1 MGLTD
6 RLGLAVSTTSSEALT
21 AYEEG
26 MGLALRWRGGAME
39 ALNTATT
46 ADPHFTLAHCTRAY
60 VALRMGQVDT
70 VVAAHEQALARR
82 DSVHTEREHLHVQA
96 IDALAHH
103 DRAAA
108 QTVLDQ
114 LVAQYPTDR
123 MALWQLNLIHT
134 AQGTR
139 REALA
144 LARRSLEAC
153 PDEPVFQTMTGFF
166 LEQLGYNE
174 DGLTMSLR
182 SLAADP
188 TNLYTYHAVG
198 HAYQS
203 RGDYRQ
209 ALTTFERAASLER
222 YPHILWHLAEMRA
235 ILGYEQFTR
244 DYWASTAPALPLFER
259 IELMWRLEVIRHTS
273 VDEAVWQ
280 DLATQG
286 ERLLEHADYLTI
298 WMHHWIGLALA
309 RAGKSHQAQQQLAF
323 LRRLPEGPASGYWS
337 TLGAD
342 LLAGEIALMHE
353 DYATAAR
360 LMEPAVQHIGAI
372 GGGSR
377 EQKDIFLD
385 VFLELQRRLG
395 HTDEV
400 IALAQQRLL
409 GNPCHM
415 QSLAALAW
423 AYRQTGQTALQQQA
437 CRQFVRR
444 AEEVQLAP
452 DAPELCEA
460 LQVLR
465 VDALAGE

>member
-1 MGLTD
+1 MALTD

-21 AYEEG
+21 AYEQG
-26 MGLALRWRGGAME
+26 INLALRWRGGAME
-39 ALNTATT
+39 ALTTAAT
-46 ADPHFTLAHCTRAY
+46 ADPHFALAHCTRAY
-60 VALRMGQVDT
+60 VGLRMGQVDT
-70 VVAAHEQALARR
+70 VVAAHQQALALQ
-82 DSVHTEREHLHVQA
+82 DSVHTEREHMHVQA

-103 DRAAA
+103 DRATA
-108 QTVLDQ
+108 QSVLDQ
-114 LVAQYPTDR
+114 LMAQYPTDR
-123 MALWQLNLIHT
+123 IALWQLNLMHT

-153 PDEPVFQTMTGFF
+153 PDEPIFQTMTGFF
-166 LEQLGYNE
+166 LEQLGYND

-203 RGDYRQ
+203 RGDYRH
-209 ALTTFERAASLER
+209 ALSTFERAASLER

-235 ILGYEQFTR
+235 ILGYERFTR

-259 IELMWRLEVIRHTS
+259 IELMWRLEIIRHAT
-273 VDEAVWQ
+273 VDAAVWQ

-286 ERLLEHADYLTI
+286 ERHLQQADYLTI

-309 RAGKSHQAQQQLAF
+309 RAGKSPQAQQQLEF

-342 LLAGEIALMHE
+342 LFAGEMALMRG
-353 DYATAAR
+353 DYSTAAS
-360 LMEPAVQHIGAI
+360 LMAPAVQHIGAI

-395 HTDEV
+395 HTEQV
-400 IALAQQRLL
+400 IALAQHRLL

-423 AYRQTGQTALQQQA
+423 AYHQTGQTALQRQA

-452 DAPELCEA
+452 DAPELREA
-460 LQVLR
+460 MQVLR
-465 VDALAGE
+465 VEA

>member
-1 MGLTD
+1 MALTD
-6 RLGLAVSTTSSEALT
+6 RLGLAVSTASSEALT
-21 AYEEG
+21 AYEQG
-26 MGLALRWRGGAME
+26 INLALRWRSGAME
-39 ALNTATT
+39 ALTTAAT

-60 VALRMGQVDT
+60 VGLRMGQVDT
-70 VVAAHEQALARR
+70 VVAAHQQALSLQ
-82 DSVHTEREHLHVQA
+82 DSVQTEREHMHVQA
-96 IDALAHH
+96 IDALARH

-114 LVAQYPTDR
+114 LMAQYPTDR
-123 MALWQLNLIHT
+123 IALWQLNLMHT

-139 REALA
+139 RAALA

-153 PDEPVFQTMTGFF
+153 PDEPIFQTMTGFF

-203 RGDYRQ
+203 RGDYRN
-209 ALTTFERAASLER
+209 ALSTFERAASLER

-235 ILGYEQFTR
+235 MLGYERFTR

-259 IELMWRLEVIRHTS
+259 IELMWRLEVICHAS

-286 ERLLEHADYLTI
+286 ERLLQQANYLTI

-309 RAGKSHQAQQQLAF
+309 RAGKSHQAQQQLEC

-342 LLAGEIALMHE
+342 LFAGEMALMRG
-353 DYATAAR
+353 DYATAAG
-360 LMEPAVQHIGAI
+360 LMTPAVQHIGAI

-385 VFLELQRRLG
+385 VFLELQHRLD
-395 HTDEV
+395 HAEQV

-423 AYRQTGQTALQQQA
+423 AYQQTGQTALQRQA

-452 DAPELCEA
+452 DAPELRQA
-460 LQVLR
+460 MQVLR
-465 VDALAGE
+465 ADA

>member
-1 MGLTD
+1 MALTD

-96 IDALAHH
+96 IDALARH

-153 PDEPVFQTMTGFF
+153 PDEPIFQTMTGFF

-182 SLAADP
+182 SLATDP

-209 ALTTFERAASLER
+209 ALSTFERAASLER

-244 DYWASTAPALPLFER
+244 DYWASAAPALPLFER
-259 IELMWRLEVIRHTS
+259 IELMWRLETIRHAS

-286 ERLLEHADYLTI
+286 ERLLQHANYLTI

-309 RAGKSHQAQQQLAF
+309 RTGKSQQAQQQLEF

-342 LLAGEIALMHE
+342 LFAGEMAFMRG
-353 DYATAAR
+353 DYATATR
-360 LMEPAVQHIGAI
+360 LMAPAVQHIGDI

-385 VFLELQRRLG
+385 VYLELQRRLG
-395 HTDEV
+395 QAEQV

-423 AYRQTGQTALQQQA
+423 AYQQTGQTALQRQV

-444 AEEVQLAP
+444 AEEVHLAP
-452 DAPELCEA
+452 DAPELREA
-460 LQVLR
+460 MQVLG
-465 VDALAGE
+465 AESLAV

>member
-1 MGLTD
+1 
-6 RLGLAVSTTSSEALT
+6 
-21 AYEEG
+21 
-26 MGLALRWRGGAME
+26 
-39 ALNTATT
+39 
-46 ADPHFTLAHCTRAY
+46 
-60 VALRMGQVDT
+60 MGQVDT
-70 VVAAHEQALARR
+70 ALEAHQQALAQQDR
-82 DSVHTEREHLHVQA
+82 VHTERERLHVQT
-96 IDALAHH
+96 IDALARN
-103 DRAAA
+103 DRATALTYLE
-108 QTVLDQ
+108 QI
-114 LVAQYPTDR
+114 VAQHPTDR
-123 MALWQLNLIHT
+123 IALWQLNQMQI
-134 AQGTR
+134 AQGNYR
-139 REALA
+139 GGLA
-144 LARRSLEAC
+144 LARRTLEAC
-153 PDEPVFQTMTGFF
+153 PDEPLFQTMTGFF

-174 DGLTMSLR
+174 DGLTLSLR

-209 ALTTFERAASLER
+209 ALATFERAASLER
-222 YPHILWHLAEMRA
+222 YPHNLWHLAEMRA

-259 IELMWRLEVIRHTS
+259 IELMWRLEIIRHAS

-286 ERLLEHADYLTI
+286 ERLLQHANYLTI

-309 RAGKSHQAQQQLAF
+309 RAGKSQQAQQQHEF

-342 LLAGEIALMHE
+342 LFAGEMALMRG
-353 DYATAAR
+353 DDATAAR
-360 LMEPAVQHIGAI
+360 LMAPAVQHISDI

-385 VFLELQRRLG
+385 VYLELQRRLG
-395 HTDEV
+395 HVEQV

-423 AYRQTGQTALQQQA
+423 AYQQTGQTALQRQA
-437 CRQFVRR
+437 CRQFVRQ
-444 AEEVQLAP
+444 AEAVPLAP
-452 DAPELCEA
+452 DAPELREA
-460 LQVLR
+460 MQVLR
-465 VDALAGE
+465 TEA

>member
-1 MGLTD
+1 MILTD
-6 RLGLAVSTTSSEALT
+6 RLGLAVSTASSEALM
-21 AYEEG
+21 AYEQG
-26 MGLALRWRGGAME
+26 LGLALRWRGGAME
-39 ALNTATT
+39 ALTAATA
-46 ADPHFTLAHCTRAY
+46 ADPYFALAHCTRAY
-60 VALRMGQVDT
+60 LGLRMGQVDT
-70 VVAAHEQALARR
+70 VVAAHQQALALQ
-82 DSVHTEREHLHVQA
+82 DSVQTEREHLHVQA
-96 IDALAHH
+96 TDALARH

-108 QTVLDQ
+108 HTVLDQ
-114 LVAQYPTDR
+114 LVARYPTDR
-123 MALWQLNLIHT
+123 IALWQLNLMHT
-134 AQGTR
+134 VQGTR

-166 LEQLGYNE
+166 LEQSGYNE
-174 DGLTMSLR
+174 DGLTLSLR

-203 RGDYRQ
+203 RGDYRN
-209 ALTTFERAASLER
+209 ALSTFERAASLER

-259 IELMWRLEVIRHTS
+259 IELMWRLEVIRHAS

-286 ERLLEHADYLTI
+286 ERLLEQADYLTI

-309 RAGKSHQAQQQLAF
+309 RAGKSYQAQQQLAF

-360 LMEPAVQHIGAI
+360 LMAPAVQHIGAI

-395 HTDEV
+395 HADEV
-400 IALAQQRLL
+400 IALAQHRLL
-409 GNPCHM
+409 GNPWHM

-423 AYRQTGQTALQQQA
+423 AYQQTGQTTLQQQA

-452 DAPELCEA
+452 DAPEVHEA
-460 LQVLR
+460 MQVLR
-465 VDALAGE
+465 VDA

>member
-1 MGLTD
+1 MALTD
-6 RLGLAVSTTSSEALT
+6 RLGLAVSTTSAEALT
-21 AYEEG
+21 AHEQAV
-26 MGLALRWRGGAME
+26 GLALRWRGGVME
-39 ALNTATT
+39 ALSSATA
-46 ADPHFTLAHCTRAY
+46 ADPQFTLAHCTRAY
-60 VALRMGQVDT
+60 VALRMGQIDT
-70 VVAAHEQALARR
+70 AMAAHQQALAWQ
-82 DSVHTEREHLHVQA
+82 DSVQTEREHLHVQA
-96 IDALAHH
+96 TDALARH

-108 QTVLDQ
+108 HTVLDQ
-114 LVAQYPTDR
+114 LIASYPTDR
-123 MALWQLNLIHT
+123 IALWQLNLMHT

-144 LARRSLEAC
+144 LARRSLDAC

-174 DGLTMSLR
+174 DGLALSLH

-188 TNLYTYHAVG
+188 TSLYTYHAVG

-235 ILGYEQFTR
+235 ILGYERFTR
-244 DYWASTAPALPLFER
+244 DYWASTSPALPLFER
-259 IELMWRLEVIRHTS
+259 IELLWRLEVLRQAT
-273 VDEAVWQ
+273 VDETLWQ
-280 DLATQG
+280 VLATEG
-286 ERLLEHADYLTI
+286 ERLLQQANYLTI

-309 RAGKSHQAQQQLAF
+309 RAGKSHQAERQLEF
-323 LRRLPEGPASGYWS
+323 LRHLPEGPASGYWS

-342 LLAGEIALMHE
+342 LFAGEMALMRG
-353 DYATAAR
+353 DYPTAVS
-360 LMEPAVQHIGAI
+360 LMAPAVQHIGDI

-395 HTDEV
+395 HVEEV

-423 AYRQTGQTALQQQA
+423 AYQQTGQTALQEQA

-444 AEEVQLAP
+444 AEEVQLAS
-452 DAPELCEA
+452 DAPELREA
-460 LQVLR
+460 MQVLGSESPG
-465 VDALAGE
+465 V